1 MGALAGRPVAVYT
14 DAEDIDSSAGMQLL
28 RDAGFE
34 VRFLQSQDPDVIA
47 AQAHDAEVLLVGYA
61 PVSAQLMDRLPNLK
75 MISLISMGFDNVDL
89 DAATSRGIWVSNLP
103 GVATEEVATHA
114 LALTLAL
121 IRNIP
126 FYERSLPA
134 GGWLDQPAVIPPRLS
149 ETTLGVVGLG
159 RIGLTFARMASR
171 VFGEVVG
178 YDPLLPDTEETRRRL
193 AEAGVR
199 RTGLDDVIR
208 GARVI
213 SLHVPLTPETRHLI
227 NEQTIALMQPGSFVV
242 NVSRGQL
249 IDSAALSAAIA
260 SGRLAGAALDVLD
273 TEPAGAEHPLI
284 GAGPEIIVTPHVAF
298 LSDWTLREYVRLQA
312 EHVLEWFRDGR
323 PSQPVNTLHPQ
334 R

>member
-1 MGALAGRPVAVYT
+1 MAALHGRPVAVYT

-47 AQAHDAEVLLVGYA
+47 AEAHDAQALLVGYA
-61 PVSAQLMDRLPNLK
+61 PVTAELIDRLPNLK
-75 MISLISMGFDNVDL
+75 VISLISMGFDNVDL
-89 DAATSRGIWVSNLP
+89 DAATSRGIWVANLP

-114 LALTLAL
+114 LALALAA

-126 FYERSLPA
+126 FYERSLPR
-134 GGWLDQPAVIPPRLS
+134 GGWLEQPTVVPPRLS
-149 ETTLGVVGLG
+149 ATTLGIIGLG
-159 RIGLTFARMASR
+159 RIGMTFGAMASR
-171 VFGEVVG
+171 IFGDVVG

-193 AEAGVR
+193 AEAGIR
-199 RTGLDDVIR
+199 RAGLDEVIR
-208 GARVI
+208 GSRVL
-213 SLHVPLTPETRHLI
+213 SLHVPLTDETRHMI
-227 NEQTIALMQPGSFVV
+227 NAASLATMQPGSFIV

-249 IDSAALSAAIA
+249 IDSAALKAAVD

-273 TEPAGAEHPLI
+273 VEPAGPEHPLI
-284 GAGPEIIVTPHVAF
+284 GAGPGIIVTPHVAF

-312 EHVLEWFRDGR
+312 EHVLEWFRDGQ